1 MSPGKGGRQGR
12 RKGPCA
18 VGTGC
23 FLYFP
28 VTSRTTPLSL
38 MLWERRGRKTE
49 TTSLFLPTIDCFL
62 RRDETS
68 QPEDE
73 PHRNPVWLRL
83 CIWERKRHPKLVS
96 SFPTYSSFSSPIH
109 LLPFPCP
116 CYQVA
121 FIATVPGL
129 DFLIVFPRY
138 KLHPSLRKG
147 KNKLLWF
154 GSAWKLTSAPCWWLL
169 SSSSGTLASH
179 SDPRSSILDAYC
191 WVAAEYKTVQYVFI
205 LEGSGLFLY
214 SLNQAVLVA
223 VVVVIIIELSL
234 FLSVNM

>member
-1 MSPGKGGRQGR
+1 MLLLLFYFFKLCFKPIFSLGPSIKIAAASFLSWACEKGADVPRQR
-12 RKGPCA
+12 RETGTRGPCA

-49 TTSLFLPTIDCFL
+49 TTSLFLPTVDCFL

-73 PHRNPVWLRL
+73 PHRTPVWLRL

-96 SFPTYSSFSSPIH
+96 SFPTYCSFSSPIH
-109 LLPFPCP
+109 LFPFPCP

-121 FIATVPGL
+121 FIVTVPDL
-129 DFLIVFPRY
+129 DFLIVFPVQTPPIPQEGEKQAALVWVRLETNFCPLLVVIVLFKWY
-138 KLHPSLRKG
+138 LGISLRSE
-147 KNKLLWF
+147 LLY
-154 GSAWKLTSAPCWWLL
+154 P
-169 SSSSGTLASH
+169 
-179 SDPRSSILDAYC
+179 C

-205 LEGSGLFLY
+205 L
-214 SLNQAVLVA
+214 
-223 VVVVIIIELSL
+223 
-234 FLSVNM
+234 